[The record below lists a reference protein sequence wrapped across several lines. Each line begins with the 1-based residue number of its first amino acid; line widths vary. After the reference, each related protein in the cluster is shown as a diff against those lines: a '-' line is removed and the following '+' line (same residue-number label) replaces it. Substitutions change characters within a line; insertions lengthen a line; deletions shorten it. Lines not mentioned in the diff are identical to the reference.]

1 MRSVLQLSTVNTIA
15 CISVSFLSVSAIF
28 IPVTSA
34 QSTITQPIAS
44 PSLSQQLIGTWKLVK
59 QGDKMT
65 AGTPSAQ
72 RLKFFSGKQWTIT
85 QADQKTKRV
94 IFHHGGSYSLKDN
107 VMTSVVDYANESTA
121 SRIGTVSYYKINVQG
136 DTYEQIGINNPYTE
150 TWQRVK

>member
-1 MRSVLQLSTVNTIA
+1 MSLVLKLSTANIVS
-15 CISVSFLSVSAIF
+15 CISLSFLSISAISV
-28 IPVTSA
+28 PVTSA
-34 QSTITQPIAS
+34 QSTIAQTTPS

-59 QGDKMT
+59 QGDKST

-72 RLKFFSGKQWTIT
+72 RLKFFSGKQWNIT

-94 IFHHGGSYSLKDN
+94 IFHHGGTYNLKDN
-107 VMTSVVDYANESTA
+107 VMTSVVNYANESTA

-136 DTYEQIGINNPYTE
+136 DTYKQIGINNPYTE